1 MEIDKKKIKW
11 DMTKSDGC
19 MRKTVTNDKLKSVY
33 PNLNLT
39 SLRHGLFKSY
49 NWFKDNYDDVRGSL
63 KNS

>member
-1 MEIDKKKIKW
+1 
-11 DMTKSDGC
+11 MTKSDGC

-49 NWFKDNYDDVRGSL
+49 NWFKDNYEEVRGAV